1 MHSFGPQMVAAGGG
15 GYGGRLPARPRTAV
29 FREAQKHVRA
39 RLEKKWLAEFIST
52 PEFIDRNGGSTIGGG
67 NREASKSAKSSKAFA
82 VCLGYDKSLI
92 QFLTTPTKWRRKGFN
107 NICCHFCFAAMMLQD
122 WVWMQEL
129 LIASS
134 FSVHKS

>member
-1 MHSFGPQMVAAGGG
+1 MYDAVHTVGPQVVAAGGG

-52 PEFIDRNGGSTIGGG
+52 PEFIDRNGGSTVGGG

-82 VCLGYDKSLI
+82 VRLGYAILHTYIAIRTCNST
-92 QFLTTPTKWRRKGFN
+92 QFANQIVLTNP
-107 NICCHFCFAAMMLQD
+107 L
-122 WVWMQEL
+122 V
-129 LIASS
+129 
-134 FSVHKS
+134 